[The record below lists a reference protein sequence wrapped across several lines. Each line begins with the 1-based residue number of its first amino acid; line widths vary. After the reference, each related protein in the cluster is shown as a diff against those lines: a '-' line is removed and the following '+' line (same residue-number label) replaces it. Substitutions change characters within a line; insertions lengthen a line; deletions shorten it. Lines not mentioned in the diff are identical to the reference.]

1 MTIFY
6 DKSKPIEK
14 IGIVSLRKKN
24 YIIFSTVDSDSVL
37 DEKKL
42 FLFDLKTEKIFY
54 LCRINE
60 YEKIVNFYLKDDIL
74 NIYLKTKVIV
84 AKFVFYS
91 NKIRLKKIRSYNNS
105 TNSATVAPSSKLIS
119 FAKEEKYNLSDE
131 VLYEFYDVVSN
142 NIVFKTKHGIIF
154 QKDEK
159 PNGGV
164 FFVDGTVSS
173 VCADSDNFYI
183 ACFYDKVKLAKLYVY
198 NREIIC
204 FGEKGIQFFTDTN
217 F

>member
-6 DKSKPIEK
+6 DQSKPIEK
-14 IGIVSLRKKN
+14 IGRVSLRKKDF
-24 YIIFSTVDSDSVL
+24 IIFSTVDFVT
-37 DEKKL
+37 DEKRL
-42 FLFDLKTEKIFY
+42 FLFNLKTEKIFY

-60 YEKIVNFYLKDDIL
+60 YEKIENFYLQGDIL

-91 NKIRLKKIRSYNNS
+91 NKIRLKKVRSYNS
-105 TNSATVAPSSKLIS
+105 TNSATVAPSAKLIS

-131 VLYEFYDVVSN
+131 VLYEFYDKFSN
-142 NIVFKTKHGIIF
+142 NDVFKTKHGVIF
-154 QKDEK
+154 QKDGM
-159 PNGGV
+159 PNGGI
-164 FFVDGTVSS
+164 FFIDGNISS
-173 VCADSDNFYI
+173 ACADSENFYI
-183 ACFYDKVKLAKLYVY
+183 ACFYDKVKLSKLYVY

-217 F
+217 FY

>member
-6 DKSKPIEK
+6 DQSKPIEK
-14 IGIVSLRKKN
+14 IGIVSLRKKD
-24 YIIFSTVDSDSVL
+24 YIIFSTVDSVA
-37 DEKKL
+37 DEKRL

-60 YEKIVNFYLKDDIL
+60 YEKIENFYLKGDIL

-91 NKIRLKKIRSYNNS
+91 NKIRLKKVRSYNS
-105 TNSATVAPSSKLIS
+105 TNSATVAPSAKLIS

-131 VLYEFYDVVSN
+131 VLYEFYDKFSN
-142 NIVFKTKHGIIF
+142 NVVFKTKHGVIF
-154 QKDEK
+154 QKDGM
-159 PNGGV
+159 PNGGI
-164 FFVDGTVSS
+164 FFIDGNISS
-173 VCADSDNFYI
+173 ACADSENFYI
-183 ACFYDKVKLAKLYVY
+183 ACFYDKVKLSKLYVY

-217 F
+217 FY

>member
-6 DKSKPIEK
+6 DQSKPIEK
-14 IGIVSLRKKN
+14 IGIVSLRKKDF
-24 YIIFSTVDSDSVL
+24 IIFSTVDSVI
-37 DEKKL
+37 DEKRL

-60 YEKIVNFYLKDDIL
+60 YEKIENFYLQGDIL

-91 NKIRLKKIRSYNNS
+91 NKIRLKKVRSYNS
-105 TNSATVAPSSKLIS
+105 TNSATVAPSAKLIS

-131 VLYEFYDVVSN
+131 VLYEFYDKFSN
-142 NIVFKTKHGIIF
+142 NVVFKTKHGVIF
-154 QKDEK
+154 QKDGM
-159 PNGGV
+159 PNGGI
-164 FFVDGTVSS
+164 FFIDGNISS
-173 VCADSDNFYI
+173 ACADSENFYI
-183 ACFYDKVKLAKLYVY
+183 ACFYDKVKLSKLYVY

-217 F
+217 FY

>member
-6 DKSKPIEK
+6 DQSKPIEK
-14 IGIVSLRKKN
+14 IGRVSLRKKDF
-24 YIIFSTVDSDSVL
+24 IIFSTVDSVT
-37 DEKKL
+37 DEKRL

-60 YEKIVNFYLKDDIL
+60 YEKIENFYLKGDIL

-91 NKIRLKKIRSYNNS
+91 NKIRLKKVRSYNS
-105 TNSATVAPSSKLIS
+105 TNSATVAPSAKLIS

-131 VLYEFYDVVSN
+131 VLYEFYDKFSN
-142 NIVFKTKHGIIF
+142 NDVFKTKHGVIF
-154 QKDEK
+154 QKDGM
-159 PNGGV
+159 PNGGI
-164 FFVDGTVSS
+164 FFIDGNISS
-173 VCADSDNFYI
+173 ACADSENFYI
-183 ACFYDKVKLAKLYVY
+183 ACFYDKVKLSKLYVY

-217 F
+217 FY

>member
-6 DKSKPIEK
+6 DQSKPIEK
-14 IGIVSLRKKN
+14 IGIVSLRKKD
-24 YIIFSTVDSDSVL
+24 YIIFSTVDSVA
-37 DEKKL
+37 DEKRL

-60 YEKIVNFYLKDDIL
+60 YEKIENFYLQGDIL

-91 NKIRLKKIRSYNNS
+91 NKIRLKKVRSYNS
-105 TNSATVAPSSKLIS
+105 TNSATVAPSAKLIS

-131 VLYEFYDVVSN
+131 VLYEFYDKFSN
-142 NIVFKTKHGIIF
+142 NVVFKTKHGVIF
-154 QKDEK
+154 QKDGM
-159 PNGGV
+159 PNGGI
-164 FFVDGTVSS
+164 FFIDGNISS
-173 VCADSDNFYI
+173 ACADSENFYI
-183 ACFYDKVKLAKLYVY
+183 ACFYDKVKLSKLYVY

-217 F
+217 FY

>member
-6 DKSKPIEK
+6 DQSKPIEK
-14 IGIVSLRKKN
+14 IGRVSLRKKDF
-24 YIIFSTVDSDSVL
+24 IIFSTVDSVT
-37 DEKKL
+37 DEKRL

-60 YEKIVNFYLKDDIL
+60 YEKIENFYLQGDIL

-91 NKIRLKKIRSYNNS
+91 NKIRLKKVRSYNS
-105 TNSATVAPSSKLIS
+105 TNSATVAPSAKLIS
-119 FAKEEKYNLSDE
+119 FAEEEKYNLSDE
-131 VLYEFYDVVSN
+131 VLYEFYDKFSN
-142 NIVFKTKHGIIF
+142 NVVFKTKHGVIF
-154 QKDEK
+154 QKDGM
-159 PNGGV
+159 PNGGI
-164 FFVDGTVSS
+164 FFIDGNISS
-173 VCADSDNFYI
+173 ACADSENFYI
-183 ACFYDKVKLAKLYVY
+183 ACFYDKVKLSKLYVY

-217 F
+217 FY

>member
-6 DKSKPIEK
+6 DQSKPIEK
-14 IGIVSLRKKN
+14 IGIVSLRKKDF
-24 YIIFSTVDSDSVL
+24 IIFSTVDSVI
-37 DEKKL
+37 DEKRL

-60 YEKIVNFYLKDDIL
+60 YEKIENFYLKGDIL

-91 NKIRLKKIRSYNNS
+91 NKIRLKKVRSYNS
-105 TNSATVAPSSKLIS
+105 TNSATVAPSAKLIS

-131 VLYEFYDVVSN
+131 VLYEFYDKFSN
-142 NIVFKTKHGIIF
+142 NVVFKTKHGVIF
-154 QKDEK
+154 QKDGM
-159 PNGGV
+159 PNGGI
-164 FFVDGTVSS
+164 FFIDGNISS
-173 VCADSDNFYI
+173 ACADSENFYI
-183 ACFYDKVKLAKLYVY
+183 ACFYDKVKLSKLYVY

-217 F
+217 FY

>member
-6 DKSKPIEK
+6 DQSKPIEK
-14 IGIVSLRKKN
+14 IGIVSLRKKD
-24 YIIFSTVDSDSVL
+24 YIIFSTVDSVA
-37 DEKKL
+37 DEKRL

-60 YEKIVNFYLKDDIL
+60 YEKIENFYLKGDIL

-91 NKIRLKKIRSYNNS
+91 NKIRLKKVRSYNS
-105 TNSATVAPSSKLIS
+105 TNSATVAPSAKLIS

-131 VLYEFYDVVSN
+131 VLYEFYDKFSN
-142 NIVFKTKHGIIF
+142 NVVFKTKHGVIF
-154 QKDEK
+154 QKDGM
-159 PNGGV
+159 PNGGI
-164 FFVDGTVSS
+164 FFIDGNISS
-173 VCADSDNFYI
+173 ACADSENFYI
-183 ACFYDKVKLAKLYVY
+183 VCFYDKVKLSKLYVY

-217 F
+217 FY

>member
-6 DKSKPIEK
+6 DQSKPIEK
-14 IGIVSLRKKN
+14 IGIVSLRKKD
-24 YIIFSTVDSDSVL
+24 YIIFSTVDSVT
-37 DEKKL
+37 DEKRL

-60 YEKIVNFYLKDDIL
+60 YEKIENFYLKGDIL

-91 NKIRLKKIRSYNNS
+91 NKIRLKKVRSYNS
-105 TNSATVAPSSKLIS
+105 INSATVAPSAKLIS

-131 VLYEFYDVVSN
+131 VLYEFYDKFSN
-142 NIVFKTKHGIIF
+142 NVVFKTKHGVIF
-154 QKDEK
+154 QKDGM
-159 PNGGV
+159 PNGGI
-164 FFVDGTVSS
+164 FFIDGNISS
-173 VCADSDNFYI
+173 ACADSENFYI
-183 ACFYDKVKLAKLYVY
+183 ACFYDKVKLSKLYVY

-217 F
+217 FY

>member
-6 DKSKPIEK
+6 DQSKPIEK
-14 IGIVSLRKKN
+14 IGIVSLRKKD
-24 YIIFSTVDSDSVL
+24 YIIFSTVDSVA
-37 DEKKL
+37 DEKRL

-60 YEKIVNFYLKDDIL
+60 YEKIENFYLKGDIL
-74 NIYLKTKVIV
+74 NIYIKKVIV

-91 NKIRLKKIRSYNNS
+91 NKIRLKKVRSYNS
-105 TNSATVAPSSKLIS
+105 TNSATVAPSAKLIS

-131 VLYEFYDVVSN
+131 VLYEFYDKFSN
-142 NIVFKTKHGIIF
+142 NVVFKTKHGVIF
-154 QKDEK
+154 QKDGM
-159 PNGGV
+159 PNGGI
-164 FFVDGTVSS
+164 FFIDGNISS
-173 VCADSDNFYI
+173 ACADSENFYI
-183 ACFYDKVKLAKLYVY
+183 ACFYDKVKLSKLYVY

-217 F
+217 FY

>member
-6 DKSKPIEK
+6 DQSKPIEK
-14 IGIVSLRKKN
+14 IGIVSLRKKD
-24 YIIFSTVDSDSVL
+24 YIIFSTVDSVA
-37 DEKKL
+37 DEKRL

-60 YEKIVNFYLKDDIL
+60 YEKIENFYLKGDIL

-91 NKIRLKKIRSYNNS
+91 NKIRLKKVRSYNS
-105 TNSATVAPSSKLIS
+105 INSATVAPSAKLIS

-131 VLYEFYDVVSN
+131 VLYEFYDKFSN
-142 NIVFKTKHGIIF
+142 NVVFKTKHGVIF
-154 QKDEK
+154 QKDGM
-159 PNGGV
+159 PNGGI
-164 FFVDGTVSS
+164 FFIDGNISS
-173 VCADSDNFYI
+173 ACADSENFYI
-183 ACFYDKVKLAKLYVY
+183 ACFYDKVKLSKLYVY

-217 F
+217 FY

>member
-6 DKSKPIEK
+6 DQSKPIEK
-14 IGIVSLRKKN
+14 IGRVSLRKKDF
-24 YIIFSTVDSDSVL
+24 IIFSTVDSVT
-37 DEKKL
+37 DEKRL

-60 YEKIVNFYLKDDIL
+60 YEKIENFYLKGDIL

-91 NKIRLKKIRSYNNS
+91 NKIRLKKVRSYNS
-105 TNSATVAPSSKLIS
+105 TNSATVAPSARLIS

-131 VLYEFYDVVSN
+131 VLYEFYDKFSN
-142 NIVFKTKHGIIF
+142 NVVFKTKHGVIF
-154 QKDEK
+154 QKDGM
-159 PNGGV
+159 PNGGI
-164 FFVDGTVSS
+164 FFIDGNISS
-173 VCADSDNFYI
+173 ACADSENFYI
-183 ACFYDKVKLAKLYVY
+183 ACFYDKVKLSKLYVY

-217 F
+217 FY